1 MVDGMLVS
9 ERERACGCV
18 WVWVCGCGCGC
29 RCGCGC
35 GCVHRVRGRFAMI
48 VNGERRALIDVQ
60 VLRQGMRYIQWCG
73 WSKCGVDVKV
83 LKM

>member
-18 WVWVCGCGCGC
+18 WVWVWV
-29 RCGCGC
+29 CGC
-35 GCVHRVRGRFAMI
+35 GCVHRAYGRFAMI

-60 VLRQGMRYIQWCG
+60 VIRQGMSGIY
-73 WSKCGVDVKV
+73 SDVDGQSVE
-83 LKM
+83 

>member
-9 ERERACGCV
+9 ERERACGWV

-29 RCGCGC
+29 
-35 GCVHRVRGRFAMI
+35 VHRVCGRFAMI

-60 VLRQGMRYIQWCG
+60 VLRQGMSGIY
-73 WSKCGVDVKV
+73 SGVDGQSVE
-83 LKM
+83 